1 MLWGRK
7 TECERLT
14 RLLDEARRLRSGVL
28 VLGGEPGVGK
38 TALVDYAVSAAAGL
52 QVRQV
57 KAPETEQGLPFAG
70 LSALLR
76 PWESG
81 IGRLPPVQAAALRGA
96 LALGPAVG
104 GDRFAV
110 AAATLGLLTAAA
122 ERQPMLL
129 ALDDFH
135 WMDEASAEAVLFA
148 ARRLDREGIAV
159 IIGTRVPPPR
169 WETLELT
176 GLDAAAATELL
187 TAHRGTVATE
197 VADRL
202 VRDTGGNPLA
212 LIELARLLRPE
223 HLTGRAAL
231 PLPLPVGRATTAL
244 FAPRLSAVAADR
256 RTALLLA
263 ALTDT
268 DVGTVTDAARELG
281 LPADAVSDLDDDG
294 LVTVASRRI
303 VFAHPLIR
311 SAVVEVST
319 PAQLR
324 TAHRAL
330 ARALT
335 GPEHTDRRAWHLS
348 ASVVGRDEEV
358 AAELE
363 RMADRMRDKRA
374 YQVASASYERAAE
387 LAAERGR
394 YARCRFQAAAA
405 AWFAGQFHR
414 AHDLVAEATA
424 DELDGVWA
432 AEAQYVLGGIEL
444 FLGHPGRALRRL
456 ADSAARHR
464 TGAVEVAVRRQLDA
478 VLAAYVGNDFDAA
491 AELAIAAVGWG
502 SADRALT
509 GLAQLLAGVSVL
521 AGGDPALGARLI
533 GEAVGTPELMRGQG
547 LGGQHA
553 VHAAHELVRAGFPTA
568 AKRILDPLV
577 DGLRADAELGLL
589 PYALHIAAV
598 AEVRSGQLDAAYAAA
613 TESARLGRETG
624 NPLWHYRGTAVLAY
638 VRAARGEEADC
649 RHSAAEARQLG
660 EQLGTTSARY
670 IDEALA
676 ELEFALGH
684 TAAALAHTADVG
696 YFGKCSAALLLT
708 WPGAMDVAE
717 AHARGGHR
725 LPHRLAGALERTLA
739 GDIAAGLPGQAA
751 GLARLRALTTA
762 DPDEAGELFARAVNG
777 YTDVGLRL
785 EAARTQLSWGQRLR
799 RQGSLSAARARL
811 RAAHAS
817 LDAMGARLWSARALA
832 ELRATGVK
840 HLPPAARSAQPL
852 TPQEMQVALA
862 VSSGATNREAAAA
875 LFLSTKTVEMHLTH
889 VYRKLGL
896 RSRTE
901 LARRFA
907 DERD

>member
-7 TECERLT
+7 AECERLG
-14 RLLDEARRLRSGVL
+14 RLLDDARRLRSGVL
-28 VLGGEPGVGK
+28 VLCGEPGVGK
-38 TALVDYAVSAAAGL
+38 TALVDHAVAAATGL
-52 QVRQV
+52 QVRQIR
-57 KAPETEQGLPFAG
+57 APETERELPFAG

-81 IGRLPPVQAAALRGA
+81 IDRLPPVQAAALRGA

-135 WMDEASAEAVLFA
+135 RMDDASAEAVLFA

-159 IIGTRVPPPR
+159 IIGTRVAPPQ
-169 WETLELT
+169 WETLELR
-176 GLDAAAATELL
+176 GLDAAAATDLVA
-187 TAHRGTVATE
+187 AHQGPVAAE
-197 VADRL
+197 VAERL

-212 LIELARLLRPE
+212 LIELARLLDAE
-223 HLTGRAAL
+223 HLAGTAAL

-244 FAPRLSAVAADR
+244 FAPRLSAVGAER

-268 DVGTVTDAARELG
+268 DVDTVTDAARELG
-281 LPADAVSDLDDDG
+281 LPAEAVTDLDDDG
-294 LVTVASRRI
+294 LVTIEARRI
-303 VFAHPLIR
+303 VFAHPLVR
-311 SAVVEVST
+311 SAVVEVAT
-319 PAQLR
+319 PAQQR
-324 TAHRAL
+324 AAHRAL

-374 YQVASASYERAAE
+374 YQVASQSYERAAE
-387 LAAERGR
+387 LAADRGR

-414 AHDLVAEATA
+414 AHDLVAEATV
-424 DELDGVWA
+424 DGLDGDWA

-444 FLGHPGRALRRL
+444 FLGHPRRALRRL
-456 ADSAARHR
+456 ADSAARYR
-464 TGAVEVAVRRQLDA
+464 TTAVEVAVQRQLDA

-491 AELAIAAVGWG
+491 AELAVAAAGWG
-502 SADRALT
+502 SANRAMT
-509 GLAQLLAGVSVL
+509 GLARLLAGVSVL
-521 AGGDPALGARLI
+521 ARGDPLRGARLI
-533 GEAVGTPELMRGQG
+533 GEAVGTEELLRGQG

-553 VHAAHELVRAGFPTA
+553 VHAAHELVRAGYPMA

-577 DGLRADAELGLL
+577 EGLRADAELGML

-598 AEVRSGQLDAAYAAA
+598 AEVRSGQLSAAYAAA
-613 TESARLGRETG
+613 SESTRLGRETG
-624 NPLWHYRGTAVLAY
+624 NPLWHYRGMAVLAY
-638 VRAARGEEADC
+638 VQANRGEEADC
-649 RHSAAEARQLG
+649 RHSAAEARRLG

-676 ELEFALGH
+676 ALEFALGH
-684 TAAALAHTADVG
+684 TATALRHVADVG
-696 YFGKCSAALLLT
+696 YFGMCSSALLLT

-725 LPHRLAGALERTLA
+725 LPHALAAALERTLA
-739 GDIAAGLPGQAA
+739 EDIASGLPGQAA
-751 GLARLRALTTA
+751 GLARLRALTTP
-762 DPDEAGELFARAVNG
+762 DGDEAEELFERAVTG
-777 YTDVGLRL
+777 YTQVGLRL

-799 RQGSLSAARARL
+799 RQGRLSAARARL
-811 RAAHAS
+811 RAAHTG
-817 LDAMGARLWSARALA
+817 LDAMGARLWAGRALA
-832 ELRATGVK
+832 ELRATGAK
-840 HLPPAARSAQPL
+840 HLPPAAQQAQAL

-907 DERD
+907 DEHD